1 MFGLRARGLA
11 GIAAAG
17 LLLLAACGGGDDGG
31 ERLSKSEWIEQADAI
46 CAQADEDVDALT
58 EPSTLDEIPEFTE
71 TASEISRE
79 ALTELRALQPPEE
92 DQATVDEMLD
102 LVEQQIELG
111 EQIGEAASDGDQE
124 EVQRLAA
131 EAEPLEAEAN
141 EKARQYGLEDCG
153 EDEDEERR

>member
-1 MFGLRARGLA
+1 MSGLPARGLV

-17 LLLLAACGGGDDGG
+17 MLLLAACGGDDGR

-46 CAQADEDVDALT
+46 CAEADEGVDALT

-71 TASEISRE
+71 SASEISRE
-79 ALTELRALQPPEE
+79 ALADLRALQPPEE
-92 DQATVDEMLD
+92 DQATVDGMLD

-131 EAEPLEAEAN
+131 EADPLEAEAN
-141 EKARQYGLEDCG
+141 ERARQYGLEDCG
-153 EDEDEERR
+153 EDEDDERR

>member
-1 MFGLRARGLA
+1 M
-11 GIAAAG
+11 
-17 LLLLAACGGGDDGG
+17 LLLAGCGGGGDGG
-31 ERLSKSEWIEQADAI
+31 ERLSKDEWIEEADAI
-46 CAQADEDVDALT
+46 CARADEEVGALT

-71 TASEISRE
+71 SASEISRE
-79 ALTELRALQPPEE
+79 ALADLRALQPPEE

-111 EQIGEAASDGDQE
+111 EQIGEAARDGDQE

-131 EAEPLEAEAN
+131 EAEPLEGEAN

-153 EDEDEERR
+153 EDEEGR

>member
-1 MFGLRARGLA
+1 M
-11 GIAAAG
+11 
-17 LLLLAACGGGDDGG
+17 LLLAACGGDDGG

-46 CAQADEDVDALT
+46 CAEADEGVDALT

-71 TASEISRE
+71 SASAISRE
-79 ALTELRALQPPEE
+79 ALADLRALQPPEE
-92 DQATVDEMLD
+92 DEATVDGMLD

-131 EAEPLEAEAN
+131 EADPLEAEAN
-141 EKARQYGLEDCG
+141 ERARQYGLEDCG
-153 EDEDEERR
+153 EDEDDERR